1 MSVFYVKRITFLG
14 LEGKLLNPFSSLIIL
29 HHKTVGGEKTTRYGR
44 VLSNPSFGS
53 KIK

>member
-1 MSVFYVKRITFLG
+1 MPYSKSLFSMLKDNI
-14 LEGKLLNPFSSLIIL
+14 PFSSLIIL